1 MKYRITHRTRY
12 RYSEPVVL
20 CHNEAHLTPRDS
32 PTQHCIKGRIEVEPA
47 PSDCARRED
56 FFGNPVFYFAVQHP
70 HDQLCVD
77 AISEVEIYP
86 GLGHG
91 PDRLPP
97 DSLTSNSSP
106 WEQVRER
113 LQTDQSPETLE
124 ARQFVLDSPFA
135 GASPD
140 LLSYALP
147 SFDPHRPLV
156 EAVQHLMQRIHAEFT
171 YDSGFSTVATPLSE
185 VLRHRRGVCQDFAQL
200 AIGCLRA
207 QGLAAR
213 YVSGYL
219 ETKPPPGQQRL
230 VGADASHAWFSVFAP
245 ELGWLDF
252 DPTNN
257 QIPMNRHIT
266 TAWGRDYTDITPLKG
281 VIFGGGLSE
290 LSEVSVNIENL
301 GA

>member
-1 MKYRITHRTRY
+1 
-12 RYSEPVVL
+12 VVL
-20 CHNEAHLTPRDS
+20 CHNEAHLTPRSS
-32 PTQHCIKGRIEVEPA
+32 PTQRCLNGRIKVEPA
-47 PSDCARRED
+47 PSDSAQRED
-56 FFGNPVFYFAVQHP
+56 FFGNPVFFFAVQHP
-70 HDQLCVD
+70 HKQLCVK
-77 AISEVEIYP
+77 AISEVEVYP
-86 GLGHG
+86 GLRHG
-91 PDRLPP
+91 PNRLPP
-97 DSLTSNSSP
+97 NSSP
-106 WEQVRER
+106 WEQVRECLR
-113 LQTDQSPETLE
+113 TDLSPETLE

-135 GASPD
+135 SASAD
-140 LLSYALP
+140 LLNYVRP
-147 SFDPHRPLV
+147 SFDPRRPLV

-185 VLRHRRGVCQDFAQL
+185 VLHHRRGVCQDFAQF

-219 ETKPPPGQQRL
+219 ETSPPPGQQRL
-230 VGADASHAWFSVFAP
+230 VGADASHAWFSVFEP

-257 QIPMNRHIT
+257 QIPMERHIT

-290 LSEVSVNIENL
+290 LSEVSVDIENL
-301 GA
+301 GP